1 MAKVKAAPQTA
12 RLITINDTDGTAYD
26 ILPGGDEVEIPN
38 RLAHGAF
45 AQALAKEGHVVLSSV
60 DEDEPEED
68 AQNGDDEELAALRA
82 QAEEL
87 SIEVDKRWKVKRLQA
102 EIDAVSVKE

>member
-12 RLITINDTDGTAYD
+12 RLITVNDMDGTAYD

-45 AQALAKEGHVVLSSV
+45 AQALTKEGHIVLTNV
-60 DEDEPEED
+60 
-68 AQNGDDEELAALRA
+68 GDDEAEEDGGIDELRT

-87 SIEVDKRWKVKRLQA
+87 GIEVDKRWKVKRLQA

>member
-12 RLITINDTDGTAYD
+12 RLITINDMDGTAYD

-38 RLAHGAF
+38 HLARGAF
-45 AQALAKEGHVVLSSV
+45 AQALAKEGHILLTEVG
-60 DEDEPEED
+60 EDEPE
-68 AQNGDDEELAALRA
+68 DDDIDELRA

-87 SIEVDKRWKVKRLQA
+87 GIQVDKRWKAARLQQ
-102 EIDAVSVKE
+102 EIDKAKDQE

>member
-12 RLITINDTDGTAYD
+12 RLITINDMDGTAYD

-38 RLAHGAF
+38 RLARGAF
-45 AQALAKEGHVVLSSV
+45 AQALVKENHIVLTDV
-60 DEDEPEED
+60 GEDESED
-68 AQNGDDEELAALRA
+68 ADIDELRA

-87 SIEVDKRWKVKRLQA
+87 GIQVDKRWKVSRLQA
-102 EIDAVSVKE
+102 EIDNVKEQE

>member
-12 RLITINDTDGTAYD
+12 RLITINDMDGTAYG

-38 RLAHGAF
+38 RLAHSAF
-45 AQALAKEGHVVLSSV
+45 AQALAKEGHIVLTDV
-60 DEDEPEED
+60 GEDESED
-68 AQNGDDEELAALRA
+68 AGIDELRA

-87 SIEVDKRWKVKRLQA
+87 GIQVDKRWKVSRLQA
-102 EIDAVSVKE
+102 EIDKIKEQE

>member
-12 RLITINDTDGTAYD
+12 RLITINDTDGTAYN
-26 ILPGGDEVEIPN
+26 IIPAGDEVEIPN
-38 RLAHGAF
+38 RLAKGPF
-45 AQALAKEGHVVLSSV
+45 VQALAKENYIVLTDV
-60 DEDEPEED
+60 DEDEAEED

-87 SIEVDKRWKVKRLQA
+87 GIEVDKRWKVKRLQA
-102 EIDAVSVKE
+102 EIDAASGKE

>member
-12 RLITINDTDGTAYD
+12 RLITINDMDGTAYD

-45 AQALAKEGHVVLSSV
+45 AQALAKEGHVILSDV
-60 DEDEPEED
+60 GEEEAED
-68 AQNGDDEELAALRA
+68 ADLYAE
-82 QAEEL
+82 AEEL
-87 SIEVDKRWKVKRLQA
+87 GIKVDKRWKTERIQQ
-102 EIDAVSVKE
+102 EIDKAKADKE

>member
-12 RLITINDTDGTAYD
+12 RLITINDMDGTAYD

-45 AQALAKEGHVVLSSV
+45 AQALAKEGHILLTEVG
-60 DEDEPEED
+60 EDEQED
-68 AQNGDDEELAALRA
+68 SDIDELRA

-87 SIEVDKRWKVKRLQA
+87 GIQVDKRWKAARLQQ
-102 EIDAVSVKE
+102 EIDKVKEQE

>member
-12 RLITINDTDGTAYD
+12 RLITINDTDGKAYD
-26 ILPGGDEVEIPN
+26 IIPGGEGEVVIPN

-45 AQALAKEGHVVLSSV
+45 VQALIKQGDLIVTEIG
-60 DEDEPEED
+60 DDEPET
-68 AQNGDDEELAALRA
+68 GDDAVVEELRA

-87 SIEVDKRWKVKRLQA
+87 GVKVDKRWKA
-102 EIDAVSVKE
+102 ERIQQEIAKAKEEK

>member
-12 RLITINDTDGTAYD
+12 RLITINNTDGKSYD
-26 ILPGGDEVEIPN
+26 VVPGGDGSVEVVIPN

-45 AQALAKEGHVVLSSV
+45 VQVLIKQG
-60 DEDEPEED
+60 DLILTEDGDIED
-68 AQNGDDEELAALRA
+68 LRA

-87 SIEVDKRWKVKRLQA
+87 GIQVDKRWKASRLQQ
-102 EIDAVSVKE
+102 EIDKDQQ

>member
-12 RLITINDTDGTAYD
+12 RLITVNDMDGTAYD

-38 RLAHGAF
+38 RLSHSPF
-45 AQALAKEGHVVLSSV
+45 VQALAKEGHVILSDV
-60 DEDEPEED
+60 GEDESED
-68 AQNGDDEELAALRA
+68 ADIDELRA

-87 SIEVDKRWKVKRLQA
+87 GIQVDKRWKASRLQQ
-102 EIDAVSVKE
+102 EIDKAKDQE